1 MKLLASLAGG
11 LAGAVT
17 VTLLHEV
24 IRKIDPSAPRM
35 DLVGKAV
42 TEKLMQK
49 AGKHIPTS
57 NKLYATSLAGSIM
70 ANTLYYS
77 LAGLGHKNLLSIG
90 SMLGLT
96 AGAGAVTLP
105 AKLGLNGIHS
115 SGTSKRRWMTLA
127 LYMTGGLVAAAVT
140 RRLEKRRNKKHLVSP
155 YNPPEQAYK
164 PILDI
169 MV

>member
-17 VTLLHEV
+17 VTLLHEM
-24 IRKIDPSAPRM
+24 IRKVDPSAPRM
-35 DLVGKAV
+35 DLVGKHV
-42 TEKLMQK
+42 TEKLMHK
-49 AGKHIPTS
+49 AGKPS
-57 NKLYATSLAGSIM
+57 PGENQLYATSLAGSIM

-77 LAGLGHKNLLSIG
+77 LAGLGHKNLLSVG

-96 AGAGAVTLP
+96 AGAGAVALP
-105 AKLGLNGIHS
+105 GKLGLNGIHS
-115 SGTSKRRWMTLA
+115 SGSTKRKWITMA
-127 LYMTGGLVAAAVT
+127 LYLAGGLVAAAVT
-140 RRLEKRRNKKHLVSP
+140 RGIEKRKNKHIVSP

>member
-11 LAGAVT
+11 FAGAVT

-42 TEKLMQK
+42 TGKLMHK

-57 NKLYATSLAGSIM
+57 NKVYATSLASSLM

-77 LAGLGHKNLLSIG
+77 LAGLGQKNLLSVG

-105 AKLGLNGIHS
+105 AKLGFNGIH
-115 SGTSKRRWMTLA
+115 GRNTSKRKWMTLA
-127 LYMTGGLVAAAVT
+127 LYMIGGLVAAAVT

>member
-17 VTLLHEV
+17 VTVLHEL
-24 IRKIDPSAPRM
+24 IRKVDPSSPRM

-49 AGKHIPTS
+49 AGQPS
-57 NKLYATSLAGSIM
+57 PSRNQLYATSLAGSII
-70 ANTLYYS
+70 ANALYYS
-77 LAGLGHKNLLSIG
+77 LAGLGHKNLLSLG
-90 SMLGLT
+90 SMLGIT

-105 AKLGLNGIHS
+105 GKLGWNGIHS
-115 SGTSKRRWMTLA
+115 SGTTKRKWMTIA
-127 LYMTGGLVAAAVT
+127 LYVAGGLVAAAVT
-140 RRLEKRRNKKHLVSP
+140 RRLERDKNNHLVSP

-169 MV
+169 IV